1 MLVNEIMHQNP
12 FTVQST
18 STLCNAYKFMN
29 EKHIRHLPVMEEETL
44 VGIITDRDLRLATSR
59 LATVPF
65 EPTAMVK
72 EIMISP
78 VETTYPTN
86 PVEVATQLMR
96 EKKIGCLPVME
107 NEKLVGIVTAVD
119 LLDAL
124 LHLTGV
130 NRPSGRLEVRLGN
143 KPGELARISNI
154 LSQRKINILSILTYP
169 DKDDKARIVLRI
181 NTMEINSIASEICS
195 ENIEVIWPPHI
206 SCAK

>member
-1 MLVNEIMHQNP
+1 MLVNEIMHRNP
-12 FTVQST
+12 VTVQSS
-18 STLCNAYKFMN
+18 STLCNAYKLMN
-29 EKHIRHLPVMEEETL
+29 EKHIRHLPVLEEETL

-59 LATVPF
+59 LAETPF

-96 EKKIGCLPVME
+96 EKEIGCLPVLE
-107 NEKLVGIVTAVD
+107 NEKLLGIITAVD

-124 LHLTGV
+124 LKLTGV
-130 NRPSGRLEVRLGN
+130 HKPSGRLEVRLTN
-143 KPGELARISNI
+143 KPGQLARIAMI
-154 LSQRKINILSILTYP
+154 LAERKIIIHSILTYP
-169 DKDDKARIVLRI
+169 DKDEKSRLVLRV
-181 NTMEINSIASEICS
+181 NTMEIKSLASEICK

-206 SCAK
+206 SCVK